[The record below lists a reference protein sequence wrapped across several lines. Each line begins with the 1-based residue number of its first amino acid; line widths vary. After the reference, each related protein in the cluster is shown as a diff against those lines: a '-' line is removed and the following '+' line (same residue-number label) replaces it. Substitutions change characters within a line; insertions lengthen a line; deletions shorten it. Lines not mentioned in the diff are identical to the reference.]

1 MKMKKVIIYVLL
13 ITAAAAA
20 FAGYLENKAA
30 PKPKEAKTETADS
43 AQMPVIVWDKAC
55 KYNNT
60 LKSADI
66 LAPVLFRMNSEG
78 GFDELSSK
86 EFTDSVNADVWG
98 VFTNAFDPE
107 LTRTVMQNEEKRK
120 QLCERTAE
128 LCNAYD
134 LEGVNI
140 DFENMYSDDSA
151 LFTEFIKDLSEKLHE
166 NSKILS
172 VDVTK
177 INKGSMFYSMCY
189 DRGEISKYAD
199 YVILMG
205 YDQYPRTSSVP
216 GPVSALN
223 WTEEAILDMLSEVP
237 TEKFILGVPLYTRL
251 WEQNGGVMVSSN
263 ALSMDESEQIKQ
275 ENGGQSVL
283 DTDSGLDY
291 FEFENGG
298 SKFSVWQENGS
309 SLKKRIELAQKYNL
323 SGIACW
329 CLGFENTE
337 ADEILSEL

>member
-1 MKMKKVIIYVLL
+1 MKKVIIYVLL
-13 ITAAAAA
+13 ITAAAAV

-30 PKPKEAKTETADS
+30 PKPKKEKSDAAVS
-43 AQMPVIVWDKAC
+43 SGMPVIVWDKAC

-60 LKSADI
+60 LKSADV

-78 GFDELSSK
+78 DFDELSSK
-86 EFTDSVNADVWG
+86 AFTDSVNTDVWG
-98 VFTNAFDPE
+98 VFTNAFDPD
-107 LTRTVMQNEEKRK
+107 LTREIMQNGEKR
-120 QLCERTAE
+120 QRLAAGVAALCDK
-128 LCNAYD
+128 YD
-134 LEGVNI
+134 IEGANI

-166 NSKILS
+166 KGKILS

-189 DRGEISKYAD
+189 NRGEISKYAD

-205 YDQYPRTSSVP
+205 YDQYPRTSPVP
-216 GPVSALN
+216 GPVSALS
-223 WTEEAILDMLSEVP
+223 WTEEAISDMLSEVP

-251 WEQNGGVMVSSN
+251 WEQSGGVMVSSK
-263 ALSMDESEQIKQ
+263 AISMDESEKLKQ

-283 DTDSGLDY
+283 DNDSGLDY

-309 SLKKRIELAQKYNL
+309 SLKKRIELAQKYSL

-329 CLGFENTE
+329 CLGFENSE
-337 ADEILSEL
+337 ADEILSGI

>member
-1 MKMKKVIIYVLL
+1 MKKIIIYIL
-13 ITAAAAA
+13 IVAAAAA
-20 FAGYLENKAA
+20 VFACYLEK
-30 PKPKEAKTETADS
+30 KPETKPQKGKTDTAVS

-60 LKSADI
+60 LKGVDV
-66 LAPVLFRMNSEG
+66 LAPVLFRMNKDG

-86 EFTDSVNADVWG
+86 EFTDSVDADVWG

-107 LTRTVMQNEEKRK
+107 LTREIMQSDEKRK
-120 QLCERTAE
+120 NLAEKAAE
-128 LCNAYD
+128 LTFSYD
-134 LEGVNI
+134 IEGVNI
-140 DFENMYSDDSA
+140 DFENMYSEDSA
-151 LFTEFIKDLSEKLHE
+151 YFTEFIKDLSEKLHE
-166 NSKILS
+166 KGKTLS

-189 DRGEISKYAD
+189 DRAEISKYAD
-199 YVILMG
+199 FVILMG
-205 YDQYPRTSSVP
+205 YDQYPRTSPVP
-216 GPVSALN
+216 GPVSAIN
-223 WTEEAILDMLSEVP
+223 WTEEAISDMLSEVP

-251 WEQNGGVMVSSN
+251 WEQNGGVMVSSK
-263 ALSMDESEQIKQ
+263 AISMDESEQIKI

-283 DTDSGLDY
+283 DPDSGLDY
-291 FEFENGG
+291 FEFENDG

-309 SLKKRIELAQKYNL
+309 SLKKRIDLAKKYNL

-329 CLGFENTE
+329 CLGFENRE